1 MSSNILNIDNTEL
14 NVIEKLKL
22 LNRDS
27 KNIPVFA
34 PLSVYMINSILFE
47 I

>member
-1 MSSNILNIDNTEL
+1 MSSNILNMDNTEL
-14 NVIEKLKL
+14 NVIEKLNL

-27 KNIPVFA
+27 KNIPVFTL
-34 PLSVYMINSILFE
+34 LSVYMINSVLFE